1 MDTRIL
7 DFDDYLELL
16 NAEELHEDID
26 FNDEI
31 ISIEEVEPVLM
42 SDISVSNNHVFY
54 GNDIL
59 IHNCA
64 TNNLEVD
71 NSAISDSIATA
82 MTADMICLIL
92 QNEEMKQKSEVTI
105 KFTKNRY
112 TGMTDTYMMNV
123 DYPHM
128 RFADMVVKIGDIGSD
143 INISA
148 LSNDQKFIKTV
159 TPNVSDDF
167 GLITAE
173 KIKIAEDF
181 AKTEEVRIS
190 KDHQEAIKK
199 ADEKIKAVTP
209 KKDSSNAFADS
220 ADDIFS
226 QLGL

>member
-1 MDTRIL
+1 MDTKIL

-16 NAEELHEDID
+16 SAEELHEDID
-26 FNDEI
+26 YNDEI

-42 SDISVSNNHVFY
+42 SDISVSGNHVFY

-71 NSAISDSIATA
+71 NSAISDSIGTA
-82 MTADMICLIL
+82 MTADLIVLIL
-92 QNEEMKQKSEVTI
+92 QNEEMKQKSEVAI

-128 RFADMVVKIGDIGSD
+128 RFADMTVIGGQGGVT
-143 INISA
+143 
-148 LSNDQKFIKTV
+148 LSETQNFIKTN
-159 TPNVSDDF
+159 TPNVTDDF
-167 GLITAE
+167 GLITAD
-173 KIKIAEDF
+173 KQQKAEEF
-181 AKTEEVRIS
+181 AKTEEKRITTE
-190 KDHQEAIKK
+190 HNEAIKK
-199 ADEKIKAVTP
+199 ADEKLKI
-209 KKDSSNAFADS
+209 DSSNAFKDT
-220 ADDIFS
+220 ADDIFA